1 MSKSIL
7 LRGAALIVAAVSPI
21 LLCAQFQAPNPDE
34 LKMTQDPKAPGAD
47 AVYLE
52 INVVSNDPM
61 HFESNYYRIKVL
73 TEKGKEL
80 ATVNLPYMKGNR
92 KVSDIR
98 ARTIHPDGTV
108 IPLNVK
114 PEDLL
119 SAKVGE
125 NQFGRMVFTLPSV
138 EVGSILEYSYEYRW
152 DDDAFISPQWEIQ
165 RPYFVHKAHY
175 QFTPFKA
182 FMPRGSADATTN
194 MYLTD
199 DRGRVVNSLIWWNRL
214 PLGVTMQT
222 SVNGSYSV
230 DVSDVPPIPDEDH
243 MPPVNT
249 LLYKVFFYYKAASS
263 PEQFWP
269 SEAKLW
275 SKDVDKFAEPSKAIE
290 GAVSGLIAPGD
301 SDLDKAKK
309 LYDAVQALDNTDYS
323 RTKSASEMKE
333 LKIKVAKHAQD
344 TWEQKSGSSEDI
356 AMLYLTMLRAA
367 GLSAYAVKVVDR
379 DRGIFDPSY
388 LSLDQ
393 LDTTVVMLSTGGR
406 QIVLDPGEKM
416 CPFETVNWRH
426 SYAGGLAQSAQ
437 GVSYAATPM
446 QQYQDNIMQR
456 LGDVYLDPQGGV
468 TGHINIIMV
477 GQRALHWRQAALEED
492 DAELKK
498 QFDREELERVV
509 PEGVEAH
516 VDHFLSIDEP
526 YTSLMAVVN
535 LKGSIGTATAK
546 RLILPGFFFE
556 TRGQAPF
563 VNEEKRLEPV
573 DMHYGDR
580 VTDQVVYHLPD
591 GVVVEGAPQDEN
603 IGWQGHALLV
613 AKSATQPGEI
623 IIAQTLTVAF
633 TMVKPEEYQDLRGFY
648 QKVAAADQ
656 QQLVLTTSPSAQ
668 TGPVGVAH

>member
-1 MSKSIL
+1 MTKSIL
-7 LRGAALIVAAVSPI
+7 LRGAALIFAVMSPV
-21 LLCAQFQAPNPDE
+21 LVCAQFQPPNPDE
-34 LKMTQDPKAPGAD
+34 LKMTSDPKAPGAD
-47 AVYLE
+47 AVYFD
-52 INVVSNDPM
+52 INEVGNDPM
-61 HFESNYYRIKVL
+61 HYQSTYARIKVL

-80 ATVNLPYMKGNR
+80 ATVELPYLRGSFKIEDIKG
-92 KVSDIR
+92 
-98 ARTIHPDGTV
+98 RTIHPDGTV
-108 IPLNVK
+108 IPLTVK
-114 PEDLL
+114 PEDLMV
-119 SAKVGE
+119 SRTGETQVGKKV
-125 NQFGRMVFTLPSV
+125 FSLPSV
-138 EVGSILEYSYEYRW
+138 EVGSILEYSYNIRY
-152 DDDAFISPQWEIQ
+152 DDDEYSSPEWEIQ

-182 FMPRGSADATTN
+182 FMPRGTADTTTS

-214 PLGVTMQT
+214 PPGVTMQT

-230 DVSDVPPIPDEDH
+230 DVTDIPPIPEEEW
-243 MPPVNT
+243 MPPVNS

-263 PEQFWP
+263 PEEFWP

-275 SKDVDKFAEPSKAIE
+275 SKDVDKFAEPSRVIQD
-290 GAVSGLIAPGD
+290 AVNGLIAPMD

-323 RTKSASEMKE
+323 RAKSVSELKE

-344 TWEQKSGSSEDI
+344 TWAQKSGSSEDI

-416 CPFETVNWRH
+416 CPFQTVNWRH

-446 QQYQDNIMQR
+446 QQYKDNVTQR
-456 LGDVYLDPQGGV
+456 VGDVYLDAQGGI
-468 TGHINIIMV
+468 TGHINIMMI
-477 GQRALHWRQAALEED
+477 GQRALHWRQRALRED
-492 DAELKK
+492 NTELKK
-498 QFDREELERVV
+498 EFDHEELERVV

-516 VDHFLSIDEP
+516 VDHFLSIDDP
-526 YTSLMAVVN
+526 YTNLMAVVN
-535 LKGSIGTATAK
+535 LKGSLGTATAK

-556 TRGQAPF
+556 TRGHAPF
-563 VNEEKRLEPV
+563 VNEEKRLVPV

-580 VTDQVVYHLPD
+580 ETDQITYHVPD
-591 GVVVEGAPQDEN
+591 GVTLEGVPQDEN

-613 AKSATQPGEI
+613 AKSATQPGQI
-623 IIAQTLTVAF
+623 VIGQTLSVAF
-633 TMVKPEEYQDLRGFY
+633 TFLKPEEYQDLRGFY

-656 QQLVLTTSPSAQ
+656 QQLVLTTSAA
-668 TGPVGVAH
+668 VASGRGN